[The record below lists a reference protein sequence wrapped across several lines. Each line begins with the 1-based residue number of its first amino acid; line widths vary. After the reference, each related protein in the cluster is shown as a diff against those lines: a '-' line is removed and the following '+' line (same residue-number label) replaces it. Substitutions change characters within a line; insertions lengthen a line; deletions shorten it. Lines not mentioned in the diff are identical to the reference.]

1 MSTKKIF
8 ILSPIPI
15 FPAIA
20 ANQKDILGHILLFK
34 ELGYDITL
42 FCYNRELYPT
52 DFDLN
57 RQHALKYGINIEF
70 LKKRSEQGNIYT
82 YWYQVAPLVNVQAI
96 RTIQSHIESEKPDIL
111 LFEYTRFAYLCSFLK
126 KGDAKIIF
134 RVHNFE
140 IFHNYDKVKV
150 NTGDGLH
157 NWLIMVKNAWRRWL
171 SILFSERLM
180 LRISD
185 EILCIS
191 WGDFQLY
198 KKIFKAR
205 KVVYFPPYLGD
216 LKEANVKDKEVLDVF
231 YIGSNFSN
239 NLNRSGAEYLIQN
252 IIPVVNQAFPGKFR
266 FHIIGKGSKLFY
278 GRIRITNL
286 LVHDFIDDIESFY
299 DDMDIA
305 CIPVKEGRGCKMK
318 MFEALAKGLPTVG
331 FKRTFSG
338 IRYEKNCFIYAEN
351 EKEYEKAFEKLL
363 SLSFRRVLSRNSKK
377 IIASLTK
384 KERLLSCLSDLG
396 L

>member
-1 MSTKKIF
+1 MPTKKMFIF
-8 ILSPIPI
+8 SPIPI

-20 ANQKDILGHILLFK
+20 ANQKDILGHVLLFK

-42 FCYNRELYPT
+42 FCYNRERYPT
-52 DFDLN
+52 NFDLN
-57 RQHALKYGINIEF
+57 RQNALKYGINIEF
-70 LKKRSEQGNIYT
+70 LQRKREQDNIYT
-82 YWYQVAPLVNVQAI
+82 YWYQIGPLVNVQAI
-96 RTIQSHIESEKPDIL
+96 KTIQSHIESEKPDIL
-111 LFEYTRFAYLCSFLK
+111 LFEYTRFAYLCSLLK

-140 IFHNYDKVKV
+140 ILHNYDKEKV

-216 LKEANVKDKEVLDVF
+216 LKEVNVKDKEVLDVF
-231 YIGSNFSN
+231 YIGSNFNN

-252 IIPVVNQAFPGKFR
+252 IIPVVNKAFPGKFR

-278 GRIRITNL
+278 GRTRITNL

-305 CIPVKEGRGCKMK
+305 CIPVKEGRGCKIK

-338 IRYEKNCFIYAEN
+338 IRYERNCFIYAEN

-363 SLSFRRVLSRNSKK
+363 SLNLRRVLSRNSKRK
-377 IIASLTK
+377 IAVLANKGRILT
-384 KERLLSCLSDLG
+384 LLQRVLK
-396 L
+396 